1 MLNVNRVTLLGHVG
15 RDPELHTSASG
26 DRAARFSLATT
37 ERWKDRAGELQ
48 ERTEWHR
55 IIVFGGQVGV
65 VEEWVGKGATVLVE
79 GRLTVREYTDKEDT
93 PRQATEIIVA
103 GPQGVVNVLS
113 GRDPSARPGRASE
126 QPEAPATA
134 AASNPA
140 AARGAASG
148 DWT

>member
-15 RDPELHTSASG
+15 RDPELHTGASG

-65 VEEWVGKGATVLVE
+65 VEERVHKGAAVLVE
-79 GRLTVREYTDKEDT
+79 GRLTVREYTDRQDT

-113 GRDPSARPGRASE
+113 DRDPSTRPGRA
-126 QPEAPATA
+126 PAGPVAMAAAADPGTA
-134 AASNPA
+134 AGSA
-140 AARGAASG
+140 

>member
-15 RDPELHTSASG
+15 RDPEFHTGAGG

-65 VEEWVGKGATVLVE
+65 VERLVRKGSAVLVE
-79 GRLTVREYTDKEDT
+79 GRLTVREYTDKQDQ
-93 PRQATEIIVA
+93 PRQATEIIVS
-103 GPQGVVNVLS
+103 GPQGMVNVLAPRAGS
-113 GRDPSARPGRASE
+113 EPDGSEAASAP
-126 QPEAPATA
+126 PTA
-134 AASNPA
+134 AAA
-140 AARGAASG
+140 ITG
-148 DWT
+148 DWA

>member
-15 RDPELHTSASG
+15 RDPELHTSAAG

-65 VEEWVGKGATVLVE
+65 VERLVCKGSAVLVE
-79 GRLTVREYTDKEDT
+79 GRLTVREYTDKQDN
-93 PRQATEIIVA
+93 PRQATEIIVS
-103 GPQGVVNVLS
+103 GPQGMVNVLAPRTVS
-113 GRDPSARPGRASE
+113 EPPRAETVSTS
-126 QPEAPATA
+126 PPAD
-134 AASNPA
+134 
-140 AARGAASG
+140 GAVAG
-148 DWT
+148 EWA

>member
-37 ERWKDRAGELQ
+37 ERWKDRAGEDR

-65 VEEWVGKGATVLVE
+65 VEERVTKGTALLVE
-79 GRLTVREYTDKEDT
+79 GRLTARDFDDRDGNR
-93 PRQATEIIVA
+93 RQVAEIIVS
-103 GPQGVVNVLS
+103 GPQGMVNVLAD
-113 GRDPSARPGRASE
+113 RDPSTRPDR
-126 QPEAPATA
+126 APAG
-134 AASNPA
+134 PA
-140 AARGAASG
+140 AAVADTAGPAAVAG